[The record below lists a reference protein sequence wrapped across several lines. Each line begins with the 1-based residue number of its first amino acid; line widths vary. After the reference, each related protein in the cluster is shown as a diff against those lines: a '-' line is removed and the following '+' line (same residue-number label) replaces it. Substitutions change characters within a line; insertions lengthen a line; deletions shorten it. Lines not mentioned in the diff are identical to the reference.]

1 MNQEAARLVGDLSH
15 AQKQVYDQQSSYRQL
30 SQKLESLQTVEQR
43 SKVLEMQLAEK
54 ELHVESLMK
63 QIVVETAK
71 AEGLASQM
79 RELEP
84 ALAAAQAKIDVQQG
98 FAVEFRAY
106 LDAKSVPI
114 EDNTGKL
121 SS

>member
-43 SKVLEMQLAEK
+43 SRVLEMQLAEK

>member
-1 MNQEAARLVGDLSH
+1 LNQEAARLVGDLSH